1 METMT
6 SFDLIRIFLA
16 VARRRSFSLAARDLG
31 ITPTACS
38 TGVRALE
45 QRHGV
50 VLFRRTTRNVSLTE
64 SGEILR
70 ASLGPAVDQID
81 DAFVALESLR
91 SRPTGRLRVT
101 APRALGLQVAR
112 HLVPRLRAA
121 YPDVTLDLALDDGI
135 VDLVAQ
141 GYDAGIRLGQAI
153 AQDMVAVRLSRDL
166 AWSVVAAPAY
176 LEAHGVPAGPR
187 DLLAHRT
194 IRYRFNTSGA
204 LPPWRFADAEGEY
217 ELETESALVVN
228 DTAAIAEFAR
238 QGLGCAW
245 LPDIEIDADLAAGR
259 LVRILQPF
267 VPPTTG
273 LFLYFPVRTQGQ
285 PKMRALIEQARAL
298 AEEGLLDR

>member
-1 METMT
+1 MT
-6 SFDLIRIFLA
+6 SLDLIRIFLA
-16 VARRRSFSLAARDLG
+16 VARHRSFSLAARELG
-31 ITPTACS
+31 ISPTACS
-38 TGVRALE
+38 KGVRALE

-50 VLFRRTTRNVSLTE
+50 VLFRRSTRNVSLTE
-64 SGEILR
+64 SGTILLATLR
-70 ASLGPAVDQID
+70 PAVDQID
-81 DAFVALESLR
+81 DAFAALEPFR
-91 SRPTGRLRVT
+91 SRPAGRLRVT

-112 HLVPRLRAA
+112 LLVPRMRAA
-121 YPDVTLDLALDDGI
+121 HPEVTLDLLLDDSI

-153 AQDMVAVRLSRDL
+153 GQDMIAVRLSRDL

-176 LEAHGVPAGPR
+176 LEAHGVPATPQ
-187 DLLAHRT
+187 DLLGHRT

-204 LPPWRFADAEGEY
+204 LHAWRFHDADGDY
-217 ELETESALVVN
+217 ELDTDTALVVN

-238 QGLGCAW
+238 QGLGCAY
-245 LPDIEIDADLAAGR
+245 LPDIETGADLADGR

-267 VPPTTG
+267 VPPTSG